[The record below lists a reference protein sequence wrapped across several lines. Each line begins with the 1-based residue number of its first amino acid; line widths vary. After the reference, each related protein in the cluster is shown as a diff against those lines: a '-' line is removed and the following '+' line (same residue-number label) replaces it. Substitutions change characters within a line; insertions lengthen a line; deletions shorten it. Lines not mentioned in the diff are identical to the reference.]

1 MVLSPAFFF
10 VFCKQKTPYEM
21 RISDWSSDVCSSDLA
36 ARYRALI
43 GRLTVEF
50 RQQAQQHA
58 VVPLVELEQMR
69 DAARFAAARTKMRS
83 SLHVATI
90 RYRSTSY
97 QRRNNKMPVRELPTR
112 PYHDQ
117 KSGTAGLRKKVAVFQ
132 QPHYLENYL
141 QSIFDCVPDLKDRK
155 SVV

>member
-1 MVLSPAFFF
+1 
-10 VFCKQKTPYEM
+10 M
-21 RISDWSSDVCSSDLA
+21 RISDWSSDVCSSDL
-36 ARYRALI
+36 
-43 GRLTVEF
+43 
-50 RQQAQQHA
+50 
-58 VVPLVELEQMR
+58 
-69 DAARFAAARTKMRS
+69 
-83 SLHVATI
+83 ATI

-141 QSIFDCVPDLKDRK
+141 QSIFDCVPDLKGNTLIIDRK
-155 SVV
+155 STRLNSSH